1 MLYETLPDCSEMEE
15 EDEGYCQHL
24 VVDGFIV
31 PTWSGSGAKYPKHP
45 LRWTYYTNQDQI
57 TYDIARMSKIQI
69 GDKTALEVCV
79 AGANKIGKEFFRNQ
93 DHYNRRKICGTA
105 RKSALTKTSIT
116 KFTNFAI
123 NFCAG
128 ERRDDPPYG
137 IDSASDRPRHD
148 GSIVDLHVGG
158 ALRNVVKVLE
168 EDFGK
173 VPGHSTRIKDDSEF
187 KRFAVR
193 LQSQKL
199 RDGDGTS
206 TLAHRRDAF
215 ATTPL
220 NDTTTSSR
228 RVALQMRQRRRRASF
243 CTGPRQIL
251 WLRLRI

>member
-1 MLYETLPDCSEMEE
+1 
-15 EDEGYCQHL
+15 
-24 VVDGFIV
+24 
-31 PTWSGSGAKYPKHP
+31 
-45 LRWTYYTNQDQI
+45 
-57 TYDIARMSKIQI
+57 MSNIKI
-69 GDKTALEVCV
+69 GDGTLLDVC
-79 AGANKIGKEFFRNQ
+79 ADGANKIGKEFFRHQ

-105 RKSALTKTSIT
+105 RKSALTKVSIT

-148 GSIVDLHVGG
+148 GSIVDLHVGES
-158 ALRNVVKVLE
+158 LRNVVKVLE

-193 LQSQKL
+193 LQRQKL

-220 NDTTTSSR
+220 NDATTPSR

-251 WLRLRI
+251 WLPLLF